1 MNMEG
6 EESQKDYD
14 VLALAV
20 YTSVSTGRDVMRQTG
35 TFVPGQNHIP
45 NRKQKKDILKQKKD
59 LLKRKRTF

>member
-20 YTSVSTGRDVMRQTG
+20 YTSVSTGRDVLRQTG
-35 TFVPGQNHIP
+35 TGRPVVPLS
-45 NRKQKKDILKQKKD
+45 RDKILCPVTSWDKMN
-59 LLKRKRTF
+59 